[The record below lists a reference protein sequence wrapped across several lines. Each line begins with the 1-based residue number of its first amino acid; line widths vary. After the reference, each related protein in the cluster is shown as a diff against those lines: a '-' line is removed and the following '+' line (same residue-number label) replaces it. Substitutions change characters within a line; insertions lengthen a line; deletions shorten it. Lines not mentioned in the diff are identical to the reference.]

1 LYFRICLGGDYL
13 AEVLEPIT
21 FIQEIDGSKIDLIVP
36 EEFVRDLHFSTKK
49 HLMIM
54 LRVVGTDSKKVSDFF
69 EDGEEKVFTLKTIE
83 ANHNLKV
90 DDNFILTSL
99 YMDEGPPISVD
110 IDQEPYMVRLIMD
123 FERVN

>member
-1 LYFRICLGGDYL
+1 L

-69 EDGEEKVFTLKTIE
+69 EDGEEKVFTLKTVE
-83 ANHNLKV
+83 ANHNLKI
-90 DDNFILTSL
+90 DDKFILTSL

-110 IDQEPYMVRLIMD
+110 IDQETYMVRLIMD